1 MPGKSLQQET
11 EEDSLMAR
19 VTKHTCDRCGK
30 PIKYS
35 GWTALIFRPKKIKI
49 RQILNGNPSGYAY
62 TDYDW
67 ELCRECTKALDKF
80 VFGGGSESTPS
91 AEWNPDGFCTNC
103 HCRAEV
109 QSIGFNCTGG
119 TRIEYKQTKFCPN
132 CGFRMNGVDGRW

>member
-1 MPGKSLQQET
+1 MPEKSLQQET

-19 VTKHTCDRCGK
+19 VTKCTCDRCGK

-62 TDYDW
+62 TDYDF

-80 VFGGGSESTPS
+80 VFGGGSESTHS

-103 HCRAEV
+103 
-109 QSIGFNCTGG
+109 
-119 TRIEYKQTKFCPN
+119 
-132 CGFRMNGVDGRW
+132 GFRMNGGGGNG